1 MISNNLS
8 STNDSFI
15 YEIERFVDISVKLNS
30 ENEVITEIDLKKD
43 VLKNKMF
50 LNVILD
56 KLSSYEDSK
65 LRLEAILRDCKTLLG
80 LIDKELGIEGGL
92 ATDPK
97 SRWN

>member
-1 MISNNLS
+1 
-8 STNDSFI
+8 
-15 YEIERFVDISVKLNS
+15 
-30 ENEVITEIDLKKD
+30 
-43 VLKNKMF
+43 MF

-56 KLSSYEDSK
+56 KLSSYDDSR
-65 LRLEAILRDCKTLLG
+65 LRLEAILRDCKTLLE